1 MAVQAQ
7 SSQSQGVP
15 ALIGT
20 MQRNSDV
27 VLAAGVLVI
36 VAMMIIPLPTV
47 MLDLLVAANIAMA
60 ITVLLIAMYTRDVL
74 SFSVFPALLLL
85 VTLFRLA
92 INVSSTRLILLQADA
107 GDIIASFGNFVI
119 GGSVVV
125 GIVVF
130 LILLVIQ
137 FVVITNGA
145 SRVAEVAARF
155 TLDAMPGKQ
164 MSIDADLNAGIIS
177 ESEARERRQRV
188 TQEAD
193 FYGAMDGASK
203 FVKGDAIAGLV
214 IVAINLVGGIA
225 IGTMQS
231 GLSPGEAVS
240 TYSLLTV
247 GDGLVSQIPA
257 LLISTATGII
267 VTRAASE
274 EHLGADIG
282 QQLLSNPRAL
292 FIVAAVLAAFGAVP
306 GLPRF
311 PFFLL
316 AATMAGAGYIV
327 RERLRDEAEAE
338 TAAVAA
344 EVDEHEH
351 SVDSVVS
358 MLRVD
363 PLEVEVGYG
372 LIPLVDDEH
381 GNNVLNRITIIRRQ
395 VATELGIVVP
405 MIRIRDNLQL
415 PPNTYVAKLRGI
427 EIGRG
432 ELMVNHFLAMN
443 PGTAVEEIDGT
454 ETTEPA
460 FGLPARWVSE
470 AQKPRAEL
478 LGYTVVDPPSVLTT
492 HLSELIR
499 RHAPDLL
506 SRQDTQTLLTNL
518 KDEYPTVVEELVPG
532 RAYGRRGPERAA
544 AIARG
549 ERLDPRPRHDPRD
562 ARGPR
567 SSDEGRRG
575 AHRGSA
581 PGARAPDHDAATP
594 RRRRDPRTD
603 ATSGRGA
610 RADGRHAADRAG
622 RGDRHRARADAAAAR
637 GCRDRA
643 RDDGRAGQGAGAPRL
658 GADPASVAQADR
670 TLAADPRGALVPRG
684 RKRGRCRGRGN
695 GGGRQCSLSDSRPR
709 RWRRRTS
716 SSERSSATTP

>member
-1 MAVQAQ
+1 MAVQAE
-7 SSQSQGVP
+7 GVAQP
-15 ALIGT
+15 TGLTALVGT

-27 VLAAGVLVI
+27 VLAAGVMVI
-36 VAMMIIPLPTV
+36 IGMMIIPLPPF
-47 MLDLLVAANIAMA
+47 LIDLLVATNIAA
-60 ITVLLIAMYTRDVL
+60 AVTVLLIAMYTKDVL
-74 SFSVFPALLLL
+74 AFSVFPALLLL

-107 GDIIASFGNFVI
+107 GDIIASFRSFVVV
-119 GGSVVV
+119 GSVVV

-145 SRVAEVAARF
+145 GRVAEVAARF

-164 MSIDADLNAGIIS
+164 MSIDADLNAGIIT
-177 ESEARERRQRV
+177 EGEARERRERI

-225 IGTMQS
+225 IGTMQN
-231 GLSPGEAVS
+231 GLSPGDAVS

-257 LLISTATGII
+257 LLISTATGLV
-267 VTRAASE
+267 VTRGASQAN
-274 EHLGADIG
+274 LGQDIRE
-282 QQLLSNPRAL
+282 QLFSNPRVL
-292 FIVAAVLAAFGAVP
+292 FIVAAVLGAFGLVP

-311 PFFLL
+311 PFFVL
-316 AATMAGAGYIV
+316 AATMGVVGYLV
-327 RERLRDEAEAE
+327 RERLRTEAEQVA
-338 TAAVAA
+338 AAVEA
-344 EVDEHEH
+344 EVDEQEQ

-358 MLRVD
+358 MLRLD

-372 LIPLVDDEH
+372 LIPLVDEEH
-381 GNNVLNRITIIRRQ
+381 GNGVLNRITVIRRQ
-395 VATELGIVVP
+395 VATELGIIVP

-443 PGTAVEEIDGT
+443 PGVAGEEIDGI

-460 FGLPARWVSE
+460 FGLPARWVNA

-478 LGYTVVDPPSVLTT
+478 LGYTVVDPPSVLAT

-499 RHAPDLL
+499 RHAPELL

-532 RAYGRRGPERAA
+532 VLTVGEVQGVLQSLLSEGVSVRDLVSILETLADRGRQTKDIDELTEASRVALARQITMQYRREGDVLHAITLHPELEQGLAAGIQAMEQGA
-544 AIARG
+544 AIIL
-549 ERLDPRPRHDPRD
+549 EPSQLQRLLT
-562 ARGPR
+562 ALAAEM
-567 SSDEGRRG
+567 EG
-575 AHRGSA
+575 
-581 PGARAPDHDAATP
+581 
-594 RRRRDPRTD
+594 
-603 ATSGRGA
+603 
-610 RADGRHAADRAG
+610 
-622 RGDRHRARADAAAAR
+622 AAAR
-637 GCRDRA
+637 GKEPVLLVSA
-643 RDDGRAGQGAGAPRL
+643 RIRRPLRRL
-658 GADPASVAQADR
+658 I
-670 TLAADPRGALVPRG
+670 
-684 RKRGRCRGRGN
+684 
-695 GGGRQCSLSDSRPR
+695 
-709 RWRRRTS
+709 
-716 SSERSSATTP
+716 ERSLPTLPVLSYREVASEVEVEAVGMVEDRDAS